1 MRRGIVH
8 GLVAYGVWG
17 LFPLFWPFLKPAG
30 APEILAHRVV
40 WSLLFMAVVLTVSHR
55 WAALRRLPR
64 RTWAQVAAAAVLI
77 AVNWGVYIFA
87 VNHGRVVEA
96 ALGYYINPLVS
107 VALAVVVLRER
118 LRPLQWLAVAI
129 AGVAVLVIAL
139 GTGGLPWVAL
149 TLATSFAL
157 YGLVK
162 KVIPLA
168 PAESLTAEALVL
180 APLALAFLGW
190 LQLAGRSSL
199 TGNGTGH
206 VLLLAAGGLVTI
218 IPLGAF
224 AVAAQ
229 ALPLSVVGFLQYLT
243 PTMQFLLGVFWAHE
257 TMAPSRWVGFAIIWV
272 ALAIFSADAVRHA
285 RRVGVSGSARPRTW
299 SAR

>member
-1 MRRGIVH
+1 MRRGIVY
-8 GLVAYGVWG
+8 GLVAYSIWG
-17 LFPLFWPFLKPAG
+17 LFPLFWPFLEPAT

-40 WSLLFMAVVLTVSHR
+40 WSLLFMAIVLTVARH
-55 WAALRRLPR
+55 WYALRGLPR
-64 RTWAQVAAAAVLI
+64 RTWLQVSAAAVLI

-87 VNHGRVVEA
+87 VNHGKVVEA

-118 LRPLQWLAVAI
+118 LRLMQWVAVSI
-129 AGVAVLVIAL
+129 AGVAALVIAV
-139 GTGGLPWVAL
+139 GTGGLPWIAL
-149 TLATSFAL
+149 TLAVSFAL

-162 KVIPLA
+162 KVVPLA
-168 PAESLTAEALVL
+168 ATESLTAEALVL
-180 APLALAFLGW
+180 APAALAFLAW

-218 IPLGAF
+218 VPLVAF

-229 ALPLSVVGFLQYLT
+229 TLPLSVVGFLQYVT

-257 TMAPSRWVGFAIIWV
+257 HMAPSRWVGFAIIWA
-272 ALAIFSADAVRHA
+272 ALAVYSVDAVRHS
-285 RRVGVSGSARPRTW
+285 RSSRPSVGVA
-299 SAR
+299 